1 MITSGKVSRR
11 NFLKITSVA
20 GSGLALAIYF
30 GDVDEAFAAETI
42 DSFSPNAFL
51 RIDKAGVVTIQV
63 AKSEMG
69 QGVRTSLPMI
79 VAEELDA
86 DWNSVRIEQALYDPK
101 YGDQSTGGST
111 SVRTSWEPLR
121 KAGAAARSML
131 VAAAAKTWKVDKASC
146 HTEKGAAI
154 HSPTKRKLSYGE
166 LVELAATL
174 PVPDEKKTVLKDPKS
189 FQLLGTPIARLDIPE
204 KVDGTSQYG
213 LDIKVPGMLYA
224 FVARCPVFG
233 GKLIGYDDTKIKSIA
248 GIRHVV

>member
-86 DWNSVRIEQALYDPK
+86 DWSSVRIEQALYDPK

-121 KAGAAARSML
+121 KAGAAARAML
-131 VAAAAKTWKVDKASC
+131 VAAASQTWKVDKKRC
-146 HTEKGAAI
+146 RTENGFVIQYA
-154 HSPTKRKLSYGE
+154 TNRKLTYG
-166 LVELAATL
+166 
-174 PVPDEKKTVLKDPKS
+174 TV
-189 FQLLGTPIARLDIPE
+189 
-204 KVDGTSQYG
+204 
-213 LDIKVPGMLYA
+213 
-224 FVARCPVFG
+224 
-233 GKLIGYDDTKIKSIA
+233 
-248 GIRHVV
+248 VVKE